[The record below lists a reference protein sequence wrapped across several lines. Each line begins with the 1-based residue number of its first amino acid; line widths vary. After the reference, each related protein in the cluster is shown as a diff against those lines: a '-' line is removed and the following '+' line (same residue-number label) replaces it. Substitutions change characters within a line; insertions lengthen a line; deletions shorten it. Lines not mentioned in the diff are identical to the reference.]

1 MSIRYVPSLVL
12 SIIAIVL
19 FGLGF
24 AGHVF
29 LLSRYRTWYFIPI
42 AVGTAMEIIGYIFRI
57 LSNVKDPYAVAYFVA
72 QVNIPTEDASLYHS
86 H

>member
-1 MSIRYVPSLVL
+1 M
-12 SIIAIVL
+12 
-19 FGLGF
+19 
-24 AGHVF
+24 
-29 LLSRYRTWYFIPI
+29 LSRYRTWYFIPI

-72 QVNIPTEDASLYHS
+72 QVDIPMEDALLYHS

>member
-72 QVNIPTEDASLYHS
+72 QVKIHIGDALLYHS